1 MSDSY
6 LFDKRRMKRGFIKY
20 GIIFLISFV
29 PLVLFNIYIGSLISA
44 NWVVVF
50 LDCVI
55 LLVFVVIG
63 SSIANK
69 IFAKQDAKRDARIR
83 ERESINR
90 KKQQVMEASYKK
102 KRLEKQSTKQ
112 KETKS
117 NVEIIEPD
125 VKKTKNSKKTNIDSE
140 SKGVSDN

>member
-1 MSDSY
+1 MRDSY

-29 PLVLFNIYIGSLISA
+29 PLILFNLYVGSLISA

-69 IFAKQDAKRDARIR
+69 IFEKQDAKRDARIR
-83 ERESINR
+83 ERETMAKR
-90 KKQQVMEASYKK
+90 RQQILEDSYKK
-102 KRLEKQSTKQ
+102 KRSEKQKTKIKSTNIVES
-112 KETKS
+112 KETEVNKT
-117 NVEIIEPD
+117 
-125 VKKTKNSKKTNIDSE
+125 TKNIDNSADDNKE
-140 SKGVSDN
+140 ASDN